1 MLETLLRILLA
12 ADFGDPLVTQA
23 HMLAANSE
31 S

>member
-1 MLETLLRILLA
+1 MLEKLLRILLA

-23 HMLAANSE
+23 HMLANSK